1 MFNRLLK
8 IMSIYITG
16 AYAYGLVEI
25 MWRGYTHISMG
36 VLGGFCFLII
46 GSLNEGRLSSLGVLA
61 QMLLSSVIITVL
73 ELLTGLVVNVWL
85 ELNVWSYAG
94 MPMNLM
100 GQICLPFSL
109 IWFVLSFAAIWLEDR
124 IRVILF
130 KEAKKPKY
138 KLLTFSLR
146 KTKAYKNR
154 AA

>member
-61 QMLLSSVIITVL
+61 QMALSSVIITVL

-124 IRVILF
+124 LRVIL
-130 KEAKKPKY
+130 
-138 KLLTFSLR
+138 
-146 KTKAYKNR
+146 
-154 AA
+154 